1 MSRHVLAALAATMI
15 LAAPALANDSTA
27 ALGAG
32 GLTLTQTADI
42 RMASED
48 LFISKA
54 EIHVQYSFVNESGH
68 PITTRVAFPLP
79 DLDMGE
85 MGDVDLNWPS
95 DNPSNAL
102 NFVVKVDGRE
112 VHPALEKRAFFKGED
127 VTELLTRLGAPLGYP
142 QHGFE
147 EALKAMSPAAK
158 QELTRRG
165 MADFVGDYPHALWV
179 AKETFH
185 WEQTFPSDRPLSVA
199 HTYKPVVGGSFLAQG
214 EFPELYRKN
223 EFFQNFCIDR
233 PTEAAIVQRLK
244 VAAKRLQPP
253 GLLLAWY
260 VDYVLT
266 TGANWK
272 GPIGQF
278 RLTVD
283 KDKPSN
289 IVSFCMDGVRKISPT
304 RFVVEKRD
312 FEPEKDLHIMIV
324 EDLPPEANQ

>member
-15 LAAPALANDSTA
+15 ITAPALANDSTA

-85 MGDVDLNWPS
+85 MGDVDLNWPT

-112 VHPALEKRAFFKGED
+112 VHPTLEKKAFFKGED

-147 EALKAMSPAAK
+147 EALKALSPSAK

-165 MADFVGDYPHALWV
+165 MADFIGDYPHALWV

-185 WEQTFPSDRPLSVA
+185 WEQTFPSDRPLSVE
-199 HTYKPVVGGSFLAQG
+199 HTYKPVVGGSFLAQN
-214 EFPELYRKN
+214 EFPDLFRKSDY
-223 EFFQNFCIDR
+223 FQNFCIDKQ
-233 PTEAAIVQRLK
+233 TEAAIAQRLK
-244 VAAKRLQPP
+244 RAAKRINPP

-260 VDYVLT
+260 IDYVLT

-283 KDKPSN
+283 KEKADN
-289 IVSFCMDGVRKISPT
+289 IVSFCMDNVHKISPT
-304 RFVVEKRD
+304 RFQVELRD
-312 FEPEKDLHIMIV
+312 FEPTKDLHILIA
-324 EDLPPEANQ
+324 EDMPPEAN